1 VSEEDL
7 QRAIDVSLATAS
19 PLARRIYANERW
31 SAARVQ
37 RFVNRVMG
45 ATVATSGWRQAAR
58 RGGACSMSGRNG
70 VLRGLPRLAAARQPG
85 AACGHRDDRCRS
97 RSRPHHPRRRWTRR
111 NCERGPKH

>member
-70 VLRGLPRLAAARQPG
+70 VLLRGLPRLAAASATWSDMRP
-85 AACGHRDDRCRS
+85 S
-97 RSRPHHPRRRWTRR
+97 RWPLPIAITTSPSKATL
-111 NCERGPKH
+111 NA